1 MPSQHRPLVVIA
13 APLTTLDL
21 ARSDGSQIEIELRPE
36 IESKTVR
43 GLRYENGQASRDQVT
58 VMFTP
63 PAMRVWTPAFDVTP
77 ARLIDAVVTEVGTA
91 VPPSPGAPFDLVRF
105 VDDPR
110 RQ

>member
-1 MPSQHRPLVVIA
+1 MIA

-21 ARSDGSQIEIELRPE
+21 ARSDGSEIEIELRPE

-43 GLRYENGQASRDQVT
+43 GLRYEDGKTSREQAT

-91 VPPSPGAPFDLVRF
+91 APPSPGAPFDLVRF
-105 VDDPR
+105 VDDSR